1 MIVVS
6 DLVGT
11 ISKGSPV
18 RGLLDWVR
26 HNQSALQANLFFARA
41 LPRYA
46 LYKLGLMDLRDFGEW
61 SLVTS
66 LPLIKDPTPEKIR
79 EIAVWSVDKVVWPQR
94 RADVIER
101 LAQHRE
107 QGDQLYIASTA
118 YEPALEALGE
128 RIGAGAIGSQIEIA
142 DGQLQLASEL
152 ITGKRK
158 GEQVFD
164 RLGVDRVGAAYG
176 DTWADIPI
184 LERADHPVAVYPDAR
199 LRSVAIERGWEIL
212 EKLPK

>member
-18 RGLLDWVR
+18 LGLIDWVR
-26 HNQSALQANLFFARA
+26 HNQSALQANMFMAKA
-41 LPRYA
+41 LPRYS

-66 LPLIKDPTPEKIR
+66 LPLITDPTPEKIR
-79 EIAVWSVDKVVWPQR
+79 DIAVWSVDKVVWPKR
-94 RADVIER
+94 RPDVIKR
-101 LAQHRE
+101 LARHRE
-107 QGDQLYIASTA
+107 QGDQIFIASTA
-118 YEPALEALGE
+118 YEPTLEALGE
-128 RIGAGAIGSQIEIA
+128 RIGAGAIGSQIKIV

-158 GEQVFD
+158 GEQVFN

-184 LERADHPVAVYPDAR
+184 LERADHPVAVYPDAK
-199 LRSVAIERGWEIL
+199 LRAAAIERGWEIL
-212 EKLPK
+212 EKLPN

>member
-11 ISKGSPV
+11 ISRGSPV
-18 RGLLDWVR
+18 QGLIDWVR
-26 HNQSALQANLFFARA
+26 HNQSALQAILFMARA
-41 LPRYA
+41 LPRYS

-61 SLVTS
+61 SLVSS
-66 LPLIKDPTPEKIR
+66 LPLINDPTPEKIR
-79 EIAVWSVDKVVWPQR
+79 DIAVWSVDKVVWPKR
-94 RADVIER
+94 RPDVIER
-101 LAQHRE
+101 LARHRE
-107 QGDQLYIASTA
+107 QGDQIFIASTA
-118 YEPALEALGE
+118 YEPTLEALGE
-128 RIGAGAIGSQIEIA
+128 RIGAGAIGSQIKIV

-184 LERADHPVAVYPDAR
+184 LERADHPVAVYPDAK
-199 LRSVAIERGWEIL
+199 LRAAAIERGWEIL
-212 EKLPK
+212 EKLPN